1 MANINLYPPTIE
13 PYSPAFIVDNT
24 MQGVNGNGTCD
35 IYFSLS
41 KLSAVPITDIVALHI
56 SVVRQDTG
64 KSVIYKVDDS
74 YYKRYRSSGILL
86 YNTSMEDLYD
96 EATGLYKFT
105 LTGNDIKDN
114 GAYHTS
120 QGWAQSGIYKI
131 QIRLSTIKYD
141 PSTQTSQADWLNRYA
156 SNFSEWSA
164 FCIVKSIPEPEI
176 TCSFMEDSY
185 IHNYNITTLEYNGT
199 YKNKDLDETLY
210 SYKFELYSNGQ
221 LIEKTSELYA
231 IDSVDKNTLHYLF
244 KTELKNNQQY
254 NLVLNYT
261 TKNLYRGTK
270 RYFYRVISELG
281 PDPSFLPMTIENNKT
296 LDTTKFNEEED
307 GRVCLKLIPDNETT
321 TFTGKIYIKRASEK
335 DNFTTWDD
343 VFLLDCSTQVLIKD
357 LPKLFDYTIESGIW
371 YKYAVQTITYDE
383 KGKEIRSNLRY
394 DADNYVIREF
404 EYSYLLGE
412 NNTQLR
418 LMFDHAVTDIKYNIS
433 DSITKTIGSKY
444 PFIFRTSKNN
454 FKQFPLNG
462 LISFHMDEA
471 NTFFTEEELYHYD
484 KIIELHRER
493 RIKDNKIFTDTI
505 LERDFREKVVKFLQD
520 GKPKLFKSPTQGNII
535 IKINDV
541 SIAPNKTLS
550 GTIASFSATAYEIAE
565 ATIDNYKKYNFIEW
579 EE

>member
-141 PSTQTSQADWLNRYA
+141 PSTQISQADWLNRYA

-199 YKNKDLDETLY
+199 YKNKEVPDVNKGEFKNENLPYERGMLY
-210 SYKFELYSNGQ
+210 FDN
-221 LIEKTSELYA
+221 
-231 IDSVDKNTLHYLF
+231 
-244 KTELKNNQQY
+244 
-254 NLVLNYT
+254 
-261 TKNLYRGTK
+261 
-270 RYFYRVISELG
+270 
-281 PDPSFLPMTIENNKT
+281 
-296 LDTTKFNEEED
+296 D
-307 GRVCLKLIPDNETT
+307 G
-321 TFTGKIYIKRASEK
+321 
-335 DNFTTWDD
+335 
-343 VFLLDCSTQVLIKD
+343 
-357 LPKLFDYTIESGIW
+357 
-371 YKYAVQTITYDE
+371 
-383 KGKEIRSNLRY
+383 
-394 DADNYVIREF
+394 
-404 EYSYLLGE
+404 
-412 NNTQLR
+412 
-418 LMFDHAVTDIKYNIS
+418 
-433 DSITKTIGSKY
+433 
-444 PFIFRTSKNN
+444 
-454 FKQFPLNG
+454 
-462 LISFHMDEA
+462 
-471 NTFFTEEELYHYD
+471 
-484 KIIELHRER
+484 
-493 RIKDNKIFTDTI
+493 
-505 LERDFREKVVKFLQD
+505 
-520 GKPKLFKSPTQGNII
+520 
-535 IKINDV
+535 
-541 SIAPNKTLS
+541 
-550 GTIASFSATAYEIAE
+550 
-565 ATIDNYKKYNFIEW
+565 
-579 EE
+579 